1 MLVDFVPYPP
11 ETLIRALT
19 MLSLGG
25 LLLAVWVQL
34 DLQSVAR
41 ALRQSRLAL
50 VLPLNFVLVPV
61 LVYAVIWGFALP
73 PELAAG
79 MLLLAAAPFAPVV
92 PVFVK
97 MAGGDLALAAGLT
110 AIFPLFSAILT
121 PLVFE
126 ASLSGFS
133 YTSYAGALRFFP
145 LQSLAVLAATVTL
158 PLLAGIALRHA
169 LPTLACRMLR
179 SLERLSE
186 AAGAVSLAFVTFV
199 EFESILAKGLKS
211 LLAMTLASELSF
223 LLGLAFGGPLPA
235 GRQVIAFGTANRN
248 IALALLIAVDSFA
261 GTEVVAAVVSNG
273 LLLIFL
279 GLLHVSFYRLVGRWK
294 TQYARERY
302 VKLSRNRNG

>member
-1 MLVDFVPYPP
+1 MLVDFIPYPP

-25 LLLAVWVQL
+25 LLLAVGVRL
-34 DLQSVAR
+34 DPRSVAL
-41 ALRQSRLAL
+41 ALRQSQLAL
-50 VLPLNFVLVPV
+50 ILPVNFILVPA

-110 AIFPLFSAILT
+110 AIFPLFAAFLT

-126 ASLSGFS
+126 ASLPGIS
-133 YTSYAGALRFFP
+133 YTGYAGVLRFFP
-145 LQSLAVLAATVTL
+145 LQSLAVLSVTVTL
-158 PLLAGIALRHA
+158 PLLVGMALRQV
-169 LPTLACRMLR
+169 LPGLARRILGP
-179 SLERLSE
+179 LEGLAE
-186 AAGAVSLAFVTFV
+186 ATGAVSLAFVTFV
-199 EFESILAKGLKS
+199 EFDSILATGWKS
-211 LLAMTLASELSF
+211 LLAMTLAGELSF
-223 LLGLAFGGPLPA
+223 LLGLLSGGPLPA
-235 GRQVIAFGTANRN
+235 SRQVIAFGTANRN

-261 GTEVVAAVVSNG
+261 GTEVVAAVVANG

-279 GLLHVSFYRLVGRWK
+279 GLLHVAIYRLAGWRRAYRPHPLV
-294 TQYARERY
+294 
-302 VKLSRNRNG
+302 

>member
-1 MLVDFVPYPP
+1 MLVDFIPYPP
-11 ETLIRALT
+11 ETLIRMLT

-25 LLLAVWVQL
+25 LLLAVGVRL

-41 ALRQSRLAL
+41 SLRQSRLAL
-50 VLPLNFVLVPV
+50 ILPLNFVLVPA
-61 LVYAVIWGFALP
+61 LVYALIWGFALP

-110 AIFPLFSAILT
+110 AIFPLFSAFLT

-133 YTSYAGALRFFP
+133 YTTYAGALRFFP
-145 LQSLAVLAATVTL
+145 LQSLAVLSATITL
-158 PLLAGIALRHA
+158 PLLVGMALRHT

-179 SLERLSE
+179 PLEELAE
-186 AAGAVSLAFVTFV
+186 ATGAVSLAFVTFV
-199 EFESILAKGLKS
+199 EFETIRATGLKS
-211 LLAMTLASELSF
+211 LLAMTLAGELSF
-223 LLGLAFGGPLPA
+223 LLGLAFGGSLPA
-235 GRQVIAFGTANRN
+235 CRQVIAFGTANRN

-261 GTEVVAAVVSNG
+261 GTTVVAAVVANG

-279 GLLHVSFYRLVGRWK
+279 GLLHVAYYRLTGRWR
-294 TQYARERY
+294 REYQPQQLR
-302 VKLSRNRNG
+302 

>member
-1 MLVDFVPYPP
+1 MLVDFIPYPP

-25 LLLAVWVQL
+25 LLLAVGVRL
-34 DLQSVAR
+34 DPRSVAL
-41 ALRQSRLAL
+41 ALRQSQLAL
-50 VLPLNFVLVPV
+50 ILPVNFILVPA

-110 AIFPLFSAILT
+110 AIFPLFAAFLT

-126 ASLSGFS
+126 ASLPGIS
-133 YTSYAGALRFFP
+133 YTGYAGVLRFFP
-145 LQSLAVLAATVTL
+145 LQSLAVLSVTITL
-158 PLLAGIALRHA
+158 PLLAGMALRQV
-169 LPTLACRMLR
+169 LPGLARRILGP
-179 SLERLSE
+179 LEGLAE
-186 AAGAVSLAFVTFV
+186 ATGAVSLAFVTFV
-199 EFESILAKGLKS
+199 EFDSILATGWKS
-211 LLAMTLASELSF
+211 LLAMTLAGELSF
-223 LLGLAFGGPLPA
+223 LLGFLSGGPLPA
-235 GRQVIAFGTANRN
+235 SRQVIAFGTANRN

-261 GTEVVAAVVSNG
+261 GTAVVAAVVANG

-279 GLLHVSFYRLVGRWK
+279 GLLHVAIYRLAGWRRA
-294 TQYARERY
+294 YRPHP
-302 VKLSRNRNG
+302 LS

>member
-1 MLVDFVPYPP
+1 MLVDFIPYPP

-25 LLLAVWVQL
+25 LLLAVGVRL
-34 DLQSVAR
+34 DPRSVAL

-50 VLPLNFVLVPV
+50 ILPVNFVLIPA

-110 AIFPLFSAILT
+110 AIFPLFAAFLT

-126 ASLSGFS
+126 ASLPGIS
-133 YTSYAGALRFFP
+133 YTGYAGVLRFFP
-145 LQSLAVLAATVTL
+145 LQSLAVLSVTVTL
-158 PLLAGIALRHA
+158 PLLVGMALRQVLPGLARRILLA
-169 LPTLACRMLR
+169 LEGLA
-179 SLERLSE
+179 E
-186 AAGAVSLAFVTFV
+186 ATGAVSLAFVTFV
-199 EFESILAKGLKS
+199 EFDSILATGWKS
-211 LLAMTLASELSF
+211 LLAMALAGELSF
-223 LLGLAFGGPLPA
+223 LLGLLSGGPLPA
-235 GRQVIAFGTANRN
+235 SRQVIAFGTANRN

-261 GTEVVAAVVSNG
+261 GTEVVAAVVANG

-279 GLLHVSFYRLVGRWK
+279 GLLHVAIYRLAGWRRA
-294 TQYARERY
+294 YRPHP
-302 VKLSRNRNG
+302 LS